1 MTFSSVSVSAS
12 PTRRMWEG
20 GGGGRDIDASLRVSE
35 LGLHYAVKVVL
46 KPLSITIPLKF
57 DIWIK
62 FL

>member
-1 MTFSSVSVSAS
+1 
-12 PTRRMWEG
+12 MWEG

-62 FL
+62 FLW